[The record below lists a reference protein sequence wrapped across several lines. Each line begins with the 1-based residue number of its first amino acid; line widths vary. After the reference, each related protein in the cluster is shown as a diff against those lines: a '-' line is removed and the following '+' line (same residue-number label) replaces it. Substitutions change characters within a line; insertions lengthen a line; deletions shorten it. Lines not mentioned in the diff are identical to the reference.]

1 MIKRSVVN
9 DLKVWRIKPDRK
21 PLVLRGAR
29 QVGKT
34 TAVRLFGAGFDQFVY
49 LNLERPEDR
58 GFFREERS
66 FKDTLDAI
74 YLAKKI
80 VPGGSILIFI
90 DEIQYSDIAV
100 QLLRYF
106 FEDAPEL
113 YVIAAGSMLETLI
126 NKKIHFPVGRVE
138 FLKMY
143 PVTFDEFLEGIGE
156 GAALELLNREV
167 IPEYAHDQLTRLFNR
182 YTMVGGMPEAVA
194 LYSEGQSVASLAPV
208 YRNLLL
214 SYLDDVEKYASTDH
228 QIKVLRHVISRAYAY
243 TGSRIRYAGFGESSY
258 GSRDVSEAFTI
269 LEKTMLFLPARPTV
283 YPTIPVIPDYR
294 KSMKVFG
301 LDAGLINFQFG
312 NQGDYLDQIPLTDIL
327 AGRMAEQ
334 ITAQEL
340 IATVLPP
347 FSELNFWIREKSQSQ
362 AEVDFVLPFH
372 DRLIPIEVKSGK
384 TGKLRSLHS
393 FIDHCPHNLAVRIYS
408 GPLLIHSD
416 KTLRGKEFQ
425 LVNLPFYLI
434 SRIGS
439 RLEGVTSDE
448 KRDARRMTRDTKE

>member
-1 MIKRSVVN
+1 MINRNIIKE
-9 DLKVWRIKPDRK
+9 LKSWSLSPDRK

-34 TAVRLFGAGFDQFVY
+34 TAVKQFGTKFDQFIN
-49 LNLERPEDR
+49 LNLERPEDLAL
-58 GFFREERS
+58 FRKERS
-66 FKDTLDAI
+66 FKDTLDGI

-80 VPGGSILIFI
+80 VPRGSILIFI
-90 DEIQYSDIAV
+90 DEIQYSDVAV

-106 FEDAPEL
+106 YEDAPEL

-138 FLKMY
+138 FMKMY
-143 PVTFDEFLEGIGE
+143 PVTFEEFLEGIGE
-156 GAALELLNREV
+156 DAALELLNLEE

-182 YTMVGGMPEAVA
+182 YAMVGGMPEAVA
-194 LYSEGQSVASLAPV
+194 KYAEGQSVAVLAPV

-214 SYLDDVEKYASTDH
+214 SFLDDVEKYASTDSE
-228 QIKVLRHVISRAYAY
+228 IKVLRHVISRAYTY
-243 TGSRIRYAGFGESSY
+243 TGSRIRYAGFGESLY
-258 GSRDVSEAFTI
+258 GSRDVSEAFTV
-269 LEKTMLFLPARPTV
+269 LEKAMLFQLARPTV

-294 KSMKVFG
+294 KSMKIFG

-312 NQGDYLDQIPLTDIL
+312 NQLDYLDQIPLTDIL

-347 FSELNFWIREKSQSQ
+347 FSELNFWTREKSQSQ
-362 AEVDFVLPFH
+362 AEVDFVLPYH

-416 KTLRGKEFQ
+416 RTIKGKGFQ

-434 SRIGS
+434 SKIGRILGG
-439 RLEGVTSDE
+439 E
-448 KRDARRMTRDTKE
+448 

>member
-1 MIKRSVVN
+1 MIKRSIIN
-9 DLKVWRIKPDRK
+9 DLKSWSLKPDRK

-34 TAVRLFGAGFDQFVY
+34 TAVKQFGAGFDQFVN

-58 GFFREERS
+58 ALFRKERS
-66 FKDTLDAI
+66 FKDTLDGI

-80 VPGGSILIFI
+80 VPKGSILVFI
-90 DEIQYSDIAV
+90 DEIQYSEVAV

-106 FEDAPEL
+106 HEDAPEL

-138 FLKMY
+138 FMKMY
-143 PVTFDEFLEGIGE
+143 PLTFGEFLGGIGE
-156 GAALELLNREV
+156 DASLEILNRET

-194 LYSEGQSVASLAPV
+194 RYAEGKGVAALAPV

-214 SYLDDVEKYASTDH
+214 SYLEDVEKYASTDNE
-228 QIKVLRHVISRAYAY
+228 IKVLRHVISRAYAY
-243 TGSRIRYAGFGESSY
+243 TGTRIRYAGFGESSY
-258 GSRDVSEAFTI
+258 GSRDVSEAFTV
-269 LEKTMLFLPARPTV
+269 LEKVMLFLPARPTV
-283 YPTIPVIPDYR
+283 YPSLPVIPDYR
-294 KSMKVFG
+294 KSMKIFG
-301 LDAGLINFQFG
+301 LDAGLINFQSG
-312 NQGDYLDQIPLTDIL
+312 NQIEYLDQLPLTDIL

-347 FSELNFWIREKSQSQ
+347 FSELNFWTREKSQSQ

-393 FIDHCPHNLAVRIYS
+393 FIDHCPHSLAARIYS
-408 GPLLIHSD
+408 GPLVIHPD
-416 KTLRGKEFQ
+416 RTLKGKEFQ

-434 SRIGS
+434 SGIRGI
-439 RLEGVTSDE
+439 LENVM
-448 KRDARRMTRDTKE
+448 RDA